1 MSATHETPKQPSGSA
16 MGPPGWYQDPT
27 GQGDARYW
35 NGASW
40 TQSVNRGGV
49 TLNAGI
55 DPSQALVA
63 PVPGTQVSIPPPPPP
78 VQKQSDSSSRSLLSV
93 IFGVGV
99 VFLIVIVVYA
109 IISNNSDGDDTP
121 SPGSTP
127 TEEPAPE
134 APAEGG

>member
-1 MSATHETPKQPSGSA
+1 MSAAFPSG
-16 MGPPGWYQDPT
+16 WYRDPT

-35 NGASW
+35 NGSSW

-49 TLNAGI
+49 TLNVGI
-55 DPSQALVA
+55 DPSQAMIP
-63 PVPGTQVSIPPPPPP
+63 PVPGTQVSIPPPPTT
-78 VQKQSDSSSRSLLSV
+78 VQNESDSASRSWLGV

-99 VFLIVIVVYA
+99 VFLIGILMYA
-109 IISNNSDGDDTP
+109 IISNDSDGDDTP

-127 TEEPAPE
+127 TEPAPEEPAPE

>member
-1 MSATHETPKQPSGSA
+1 MSAA
-16 MGPPGWYQDPT
+16 CPPGWYRDPT

-40 TQSVNRGGV
+40 TESVNRGGV

-55 DPSQALVA
+55 DPSQALVP
-63 PVPGTQVSIPPPPPP
+63 PVPGTQVSIPPPPPT
-78 VQKQSDSSSRSLLSV
+78 VQNKSDSSSRSVMGV

-99 VFLIVIVVYA
+99 VFLIGILMYA
-109 IISNNSDGDDTP
+109 VISNNSDGDDTP
-121 SPGSTP
+121 SPDSTP
-127 TEEPAPE
+127 TEPAPEEPAPE